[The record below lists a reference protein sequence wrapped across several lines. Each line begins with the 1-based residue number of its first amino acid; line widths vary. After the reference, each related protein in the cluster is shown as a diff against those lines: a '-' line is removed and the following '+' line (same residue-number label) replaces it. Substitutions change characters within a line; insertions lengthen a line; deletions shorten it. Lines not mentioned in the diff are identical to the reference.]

1 MAGGEG
7 IEPSHAL
14 LESAVLPLYEPP
26 TRRPKAPGL
35 LRFLVQSVFFAPP
48 AEFFQLQPVFKSFF
62 IFLGKIIHS
71 FAFLAFKFDQIVLG
85 HKFDK

>member
-1 MAGGEG
+1 M
-7 IEPSHAL
+7 
-14 LESAVLPLYEPP
+14 
-26 TRRPKAPGL
+26 
-35 LRFLVQSVFFAPP
+35 QSVFFAPP

-71 FAFLAFKFDQIVLG
+71 FAFLAFKFDQVVLG